1 MTANATMVE
10 SVLSPQQ
17 ASLLARSPAPLLAR
31 LQQFPL
37 RRVATPF
44 GQVAYRHSGAAAQAT
59 HVLLHGIGSSSANW
73 LAQLEAAAL
82 DPAFCLRAWDA
93 PGYGS
98 SDALSVDTPTAA
110 DYAQRL
116 WAWLDAMSARL
127 APEVKRGAASDAA
140 NAMVDS
146 RLTLVGHSL
155 GCLMAASA
163 AQQSPQRVKR
173 LILLA
178 PAQGYAR
185 AQADERD
192 KKLQDRLDTLAR
204 LGPAGMAQAR
214 GAAMLSPSASAGQV
228 AFVQQAMAQIS
239 PAGYA
244 QAARMLAG
252 GDLLSDLS
260 HFADQAAP
268 SACPVWVASGSADS
282 ITPPE
287 GCQQVA
293 AHINAP
299 YVSLGAVGHACAVE
313 AADDVT
319 RLLGLSASAA
329 SSGMPA
335 PTSDTLIAIS
345 TTTSAISTTTSA
357 IPKAKVAS

>member
-1 MTANATMVE
+1 MTANANAIMVE
-10 SVLSPQQ
+10 SVPSPLP
-17 ASLLARSPAPLLAR
+17 APLLAPSPAPLLAR

-37 RRVATPF
+37 RQVATPL

-82 DPAFCLRAWDA
+82 NPAFCLLAWDA
-93 PGYGS
+93 PGYGG
-98 SDALSVDTPTAA
+98 SDALSMDTPTAA

-116 WAWLDAMSARL
+116 WAWLDAMDARP
-127 APEVKRGAASDAA
+127 AQDAKRGAASGAA
-140 NAMVDS
+140 SAMVDS
-146 RLTLVGHSL
+146 RLTLAGHSL

-163 AQQSPQRVKR
+163 ARHSPHRVKR

-178 PAQGYAR
+178 PAQGYAL
-185 AQADERD
+185 APAALRD
-192 KKLQDRLDTLAR
+192 KKLQDRLDSLAR

-228 AFVQQAMAQIS
+228 AFVQQAMAQVN

-268 SACPVWVASGSADS
+268 SACPVWVASGSADT
-282 ITPPE
+282 ITPPD

-293 AHINAP
+293 AHVNAP
-299 YVSLGAVGHACAVE
+299 YVSLGAVGHACALE

-319 RLLGLSASAA
+319 RLLGLAAPAETPAMLASASDLSA
-329 SSGMPA
+329 
-335 PTSDTLIAIS
+335 
-345 TTTSAISTTTSA
+345 TTFA

>member
-1 MTANATMVE
+1 MHNPVD
-10 SVLSPQQ
+10 LRQ
-17 ASLLARSPAPLLAR
+17 R

-37 RRVATPF
+37 CRVATSL
-44 GQVAYRHSGAAAQAT
+44 GQIAYRQSGAAAQAT

-82 DPAFCLRAWDA
+82 NPAFCLLAWDA

-98 SDALSVDTPTAA
+98 SDALPMHAPAAA

-116 WAWLDAMSARL
+116 WAWLDAMDAITAQHAQSG
-127 APEVKRGAASDAA
+127 VTSDAA
-140 NAMVDS
+140 SAGVAA
-146 RLTLVGHSL
+146 RFTLVGHSL

-173 LILLA
+173 LILLS

-185 AQADERD
+185 AQAAERD
-192 KKLQDRLDTLAR
+192 KKLQDRLDALTR
-204 LGPAGMAQAR
+204 LGPAGLAQAR
-214 GAAMLSPSASAGQV
+214 GAAMLSPSASADQI
-228 AFVQQAMAQIS
+228 AFVQQAMAQIN

-260 HFADQAAP
+260 LLDSRLLDSRLVAAQ
-268 SACPVWVASGSADS
+268 SACPVWVASGSADT
-282 ITPPE
+282 ITPPA

-293 AHINAP
+293 VHINAP
-299 YVSLGAVGHACAVE
+299 YISLGAVGHACAVE
-313 AADDVT
+313 AADEVT
-319 RLLGLSASAA
+319 RLIGLTAPAVAPWVSAA
-329 SSGMPA
+329 TADMP
-335 PTSDTLIAIS
+335 T
-345 TTTSAISTTTSA
+345 
-357 IPKAKVAS
+357 AKVAT

>member
-1 MTANATMVE
+1 M
-10 SVLSPQQ
+10 LQ
-17 ASLLARSPAPLLAR
+17 R

-37 RRVATPF
+37 RQVATPF
-44 GQVAYRHSGAAAQAT
+44 GQIAYRQSGTAAEVT

-82 DPAFCLRAWDA
+82 NPAARVLAWDA

-98 SDALSVDTPTAA
+98 SSALPMDAPTAA
-110 DYAQRL
+110 DFAQRL
-116 WAWLDAMSARL
+116 WVWLDAMDARP
-127 APEVKRGAASDAA
+127 APDAKRGAASDAA
-140 NAMVDS
+140 SAMVDS

-185 AQADERD
+185 AQAAERD

-214 GAAMLSPSASAGQV
+214 GAAMLSPSASADQV
-228 AFVQQAMAQIS
+228 AFVQQAMAQIN

-244 QAARMLAG
+244 QAAHMLAG

-260 HFADQAAP
+260 ALCSHAVATQ
-268 SACPVWVASGSADS
+268 SACPVLVSSGSADTV
-282 ITPPE
+282 TPPA

-313 AADDVT
+313 AADEVT
-319 RLLGLSASAA
+319 QLIGLTASTAA
-329 SSGMPA
+329 SGMP
-335 PTSDTLIAIS
+335 TS
-345 TTTSAISTTTSA
+345 TTSKGAT
-357 IPKAKVAS
+357 

>member
-1 MTANATMVE
+1 MTANAIIVE
-10 SVLSPQQ
+10 SVPSPLPTP
-17 ASLLARSPAPLLAR
+17 LLATLPAPLLAR

-37 RRVATPF
+37 RRVATPL

-59 HVLLHGIGSSSANW
+59 HVLLHGIGSCSANW

-82 DPAFCLRAWDA
+82 NPAFCLLAWDA

-98 SDALSVDTPTAA
+98 SDALPMDTPSAA
-110 DYAQRL
+110 DYAHRL
-116 WAWLDAMSARL
+116 WAWLDALDALR
-127 APEVKRGAASDAA
+127 APDAKRGAASDAPSA
-140 NAMVDS
+140 TVAS

-163 AQQSPQRVKR
+163 AVQSPQRVKR

-178 PAQGYAR
+178 PAQGYAL
-185 AQADERD
+185 APAALRD
-192 KKLQDRLDTLAR
+192 KKLQDRLDSLAR

-214 GAAMLSPSASAGQV
+214 GAAMLSSSASADQV
-228 AFVQQAMAQIS
+228 AFVQQAMAQVNA
-239 PAGYA
+239 AGYA

-252 GDLLSDLS
+252 GDLRSDLS
-260 HFADQAAP
+260 HLAEQAAP
-268 SACPVWVASGSADS
+268 SACLVWVASGSADT

-313 AADDVT
+313 AADEVT
-319 RLLGLSASAA
+319 RLIGLTASAPTL
-329 SSGMPA
+329 SVPA
-335 PTSDTLIAIS
+335 A
-345 TTTSAISTTTSA
+345 TSA
-357 IPKAKVAS
+357 IPMAKGAA